1 MGRSAHA
8 VPAVKGESG
17 GVGDLDTLFAEIA
30 RLLARSAAE
39 DDPACLERTL
49 TDGYARA
56 LAIEAERARLRRR
69 IGEMTASIDRNG
81 SAAVGELST
90 LARRL
95 EAEDF
100 TLEQL
105 RDELRRL
112 RERHSLAV
120 RGPAA

>member
-8 VPAVKGESG
+8 TGRADSDPPAVAA
-17 GVGDLDTLFAEIA
+17 LDDLFAEIA
-30 RLLARSAAE
+30 RLLARSHTE
-39 DDPACLERTL
+39 DDAACLERTL

-69 IGEMTASIDRNG
+69 IGEMTATIDRDG
-81 SAAVGELST
+81 SISVAELSS

-95 EAEDF
+95 QAQDG

-105 RDELRRL
+105 RGELRLL

-120 RGPAA
+120 RGPV

>member
-1 MGRSAHA
+1 MRSNPPQATLNT
-8 VPAVKGESG
+8 VR
-17 GVGDLDTLFAEIA
+17 DLDELFAEIA
-30 RLLARSAAE
+30 RLLARSHAD
-39 DDPACLERTL
+39 DDPASMERTL

-69 IGEMTASIDRNG
+69 IGEITTTIDRDG
-81 SAAVGELST
+81 SVSVVELSS

-95 EAEDF
+95 EAEDG

-105 RDELRRL
+105 RDDLRRL

-120 RGPAA
+120 RGPQ

>member
-1 MGRSAHA
+1 MS
-8 VPAVKGESG
+8 E
-17 GVGDLDTLFAEIA
+17 LDALFAEIA
-30 RLLARSAAE
+30 RLLARAAND
-39 DDPACLERTL
+39 DDPVVMERTL

-56 LAIEAERARLRRR
+56 LAIEAERSRLRRR
-69 IGEMTASIDRNG
+69 IGQVTSTIERDG
-81 SAAVGELST
+81 SAAVGELSS

-95 EAEDF
+95 EAEDG

-120 RGPAA
+120 RGDAA